1 MAMFTKF
8 NPDTAAKGV
17 TGNVQQMPQ
26 SSVNN
31 VLGSLPPVDIAA
43 QAGANASPVTDDNL
57 ARLAA
62 LRAAMQQ
69 GKPSG
74 AVSQNPM
81 ETILAKYRGGTR
93 GTV

>member
-1 MAMFTKF
+1 MAMFSKF

-17 TGNVQQMPQ
+17 SGNIQQMPQ
-26 SSVNN
+26 SSVTN
-31 VLGSLPPVDIAA
+31 VLGSLPTVDLAA
-43 QAGANASPVTDDNL
+43 QSGANASPVTDDNL

-69 GKPSG
+69 GKPAG
-74 AVSQNPM
+74 AVSQSPI